1 MSVWLD
7 QKYIGM
13 VSYKLER
20 FKRQGEYSYNFRCP
34 ICGDSRKDKS
44 KMRGYFYKKKDSMFF
59 YCHNCNE
66 GMFFG
71 KFLKRVDSNLHRQY
85 SLEQFADSP
94 AKPKVSAEEEAKPF
108 VTSPV
113 FLTKEKIHLPSIE
126 SLPFDHFAKKYI
138 LSRKLPKEFL
148 ADIYYS
154 SCFKSFLDEML
165 PGNEKN
171 IPLLEKRVVIPFYD
185 EKQNL
190 LGFQGRAL
198 FESKLKYITIMMD
211 ETNRKV
217 FGLDK
222 VDLSKPIPVVEGPF
236 DSKFL
241 HNAVATMDSAL
252 YRVAEVMGQDNEYV
266 FVYDNEKRNSQ
277 VCSNMEK
284 TIKLGHKIFIW
295 PRAIGEKDINEMVIN
310 GWDPEE
316 INMMIVKHAYMGMEA
331 DLRMTMWR
339 K

>member
-71 KFLKRVDSNLHRQY
+71 KFLKRIDSNLHRQY

-190 LGFQGRAL
+190 LGFQ
-198 FESKLKYITIMMD
+198 E
-211 ETNRKV
+211 
-217 FGLDK
+217 
-222 VDLSKPIPVVEGPF
+222 
-236 DSKFL
+236 KFS
-241 HNAVATMDSAL
+241 VW
-252 YRVAEVMGQDNEYV
+252 
-266 FVYDNEKRNSQ
+266 
-277 VCSNMEK
+277 
-284 TIKLGHKIFIW
+284 IKLTSANQYMLLKVLLIVSSSITQSQQWTLHCFALQKS
-295 PRAIGEKDINEMVIN
+295 
-310 GWDPEE
+310 WDKT
-316 INMMIVKHAYMGMEA
+316 MSMFSF
-331 DLRMTMWR
+331 MTMKSGTHRFARIWKR
-339 K
+339 QSN

>member
-1 MSVWLD
+1 MSVYLD
-7 QKYIGM
+7 EKYANM

-20 FKRQGEYSYNFRCP
+20 FKKTGPYLWNMRCP
-34 ICGDSRKDKS
+34 LCGDSKKDKT
-44 KMRGYFYKKKDSMFF
+44 KTRGYIYRKKDHLFF
-59 YCHNCNE
+59 HCHNCQE
-66 GMFFG
+66 TLFFG
-71 KFLKRVDSNLHRQY
+71 KLLKRLDLNLHRQY
-85 SLEQFADSP
+85 SLEQFGDSP
-94 AKPKVSAEEEAKPF
+94 AKPKVSAEDEAKPY

-138 LSRKLPKEFL
+138 ISRKLPKEFL

-165 PGNEKN
+165 PGNEKK

-185 EKQNL
+185 ERHNL

-211 ETNRKV
+211 ETKRKV

-222 VDLSKPIPVVEGPF
+222 VDLDKPILVVEGPF

-241 HNAVATMDSAL
+241 YNAVATMDSAL
-252 YRVAEVMGQDNEYV
+252 FRVAEVMGQDHEYI

-295 PRAIGEKDINEMVIN
+295 PRAVGEKDINEMVIN
-310 GWDPEE
+310 GWDPVE
-316 INMMIVKHAYMGMEA
+316 INEMIMKHAYTGMDA